1 MPANLKDDLK
11 DEKKKKPENGQTKT
25 APVDGGRM
33 KRLLDVVLSALG
45 LVLFAPL
52 LALLAVLVKCTSR
65 GPVFFRQER
74 IGRGFKPFRIYKLR
88 TMRLGAEGQGLG
100 VTFKGDNRI
109 TGAGRFLRKYKLD
122 ELPQLFNVLM
132 GDMSMVGPRPE
143 IRKYVEMFREDFR
156 TLLAV
161 RPGITDPASVR
172 YLEEESMP
180 LTAASEDIYINRIL
194 PEKIRLSK
202 DYIREKSVIKDI
214 GIIFGTVFKSWGR
227 AGLNAGAAA
236 GTRGKTVKS
245 GPGEPVALY
254 RFVRHIII
262 EHRQFMFAMILVL
275 QALLAN
281 YLAFVLRFEAI
292 LPPVNLG
299 QFLAYLPFLLAIR
312 LFFHVYAGLYK
323 NLWRYADIKDLVD
336 IVWTSAAGEV
346 FFAVI
351 VMFLFGNAG
360 YPRTI
365 YVLDFML
372 FVAISG
378 GTRLLIRIFNE
389 YMKTEPSLKK
399 VLIVGAGDGGEL
411 VVRQMKGNKDSSHR
425 YEPVGFIDDKKH
437 MKGLSIHG
445 VPILGA
451 HDSLPEMIRKY
462 RPEEV
467 LVSTPCDPQR
477 LKTIYEL
484 CKPHDVH
491 VKKLP
496 ALDEI
501 LNGDVSIAPKI
512 GHLLIS
518 AGLITEKQLLEA
530 FSLQKAEGGRLGEK
544 LMKMGLISEK
554 NLVTALKK
562 QYSSSRM
569 KPLSLE
575 DLLHREPVRAD
586 IRSVREFIEGKT
598 VFVTGAGGSI
608 GSELCRQIMKYC
620 PQDLVLFDRYE
631 NSLFHIDRE
640 LRGCGGNGHDG
651 HLSTVIGDIQDAR
664 YLEHLFSKHRPE
676 VIFHAA
682 AYKHVPLMEFNPV
695 EAVKNNV
702 LGTRNLLQAADR
714 FNAERFVAISTD
726 KAVNPTSIMGAT
738 KRIAEFLTIGMNR
751 TSSARFSVVRFGNV
765 LGTNGSVVPIF
776 KEQLRKGGPLTVT
789 HPEIKRFFML
799 VPEAMQLVLIA
810 GSAGHGGEIF
820 VLDMGEPV
828 KILDLA
834 ENFIRLSGLVPH
846 KEIKI
851 EFSGLRPGE
860 KLYEELF
867 DSEEKVLPTF
877 HEKLRMAVSA
887 IPSAEE
893 LAAAVGEFEE
903 AVRDLSA
910 ESAVAGIRKIVPNF
924 QSALPEPEGLLK
936 TFK

>member
-1 MPANLKDDLK
+1 
-11 DEKKKKPENGQTKT
+11 
-25 APVDGGRM
+25 M
-33 KRLLDVVLSALG
+33 KRLLDIVISAAG

-52 LALLAVLVKCTSR
+52 LALLAVLVKCSSR
-65 GPVFFRQER
+65 GPVLFRQER
-74 IGRGFKPFRIYKLR
+74 VGRGFKPFHIYKLR
-88 TMRLGAEGQGLG
+88 TMKHGAEAQGLG
-100 VTFKGDNRI
+100 VTFKGDKRI
-109 TGAGRFLRKYKLD
+109 TRVGSFLRKYKLD
-122 ELPQLFNVLM
+122 ELPQLFNVLR
-132 GDMSMVGPRPE
+132 GQMSMVGPRPE
-143 IRKYVEMFREDFR
+143 IRKYVDMFRDDF
-156 TLLAV
+156 TALLTV

-202 DYIREKSVIKDI
+202 DYIMEKSVMKDI
-214 GIIFGTVFKSWGR
+214 GIILRTVFKSWVR
-227 AGLNAGAAA
+227 AVQSPEEAAVEM
-236 GTRGKTVKS
+236 RKKTKTAL
-245 GPGEPVALY
+245 GEPAALY
-254 RFVRHIII
+254 RFVQRIII
-262 EHRQFMFAMILVL
+262 EHRRFMFAVILLV
-275 QALLAN
+275 QATLAN
-281 YLAFVLRFEAI
+281 YLAFVLRFEAV

-299 QFLAYLPFLLAIR
+299 QFLTYLPFLLAIR
-312 LFFHVYAGLYK
+312 LFFHIYAGLYK
-323 NLWRYADIKDLVD
+323 NLWRYADIRDLVD
-336 IVWTSAAGEV
+336 IVWTSAAGDAI
-346 FFAVI
+346 FASA

-360 YPRTI
+360 YPRAV
-365 YVLDFML
+365 YVLDFLL

-378 GTRLLIRIFNE
+378 GTRLLLRIFNE

-399 VLIVGAGDGGEL
+399 VLIVGAGDAGEL
-411 VVRQMKGNKDSSHR
+411 IVREMKGNKGGNHR
-425 YEPVGFIDDKKH
+425 YDPVGFLDDHKH

-445 VPILGA
+445 VPILGPI
-451 HDSLPEMIRKY
+451 DTIPEMIRKY

-477 LKTIYEL
+477 LKAIYEL
-484 CKPHDVH
+484 CKPHDVP
-491 VKKLP
+491 VKKMP
-496 ALDEI
+496 MIGDI
-501 LNGDVSIAPKI
+501 LSGDVSIAPKI
-512 GHLLIS
+512 GLLLIS
-518 AGLITEKQLLEA
+518 SGLITENQLQEA
-530 FSLQKAEGGRLGEK
+530 FSLQRAEGGKLGEK
-544 LMKMGLISEK
+544 LIKMGLISEE
-554 NLVTALKK
+554 NLVTALQK

-575 DLLHREPVRAD
+575 DLLQREPVRTD

-620 PQDLVLFDRYE
+620 PQSLVLFDRYE

-640 LRGCGGNGHDG
+640 LRGCGGNGRDAG
-651 HLSTVIGDIQDAR
+651 QLSTVIGDIQDMR

-682 AYKHVPLMEFNPV
+682 AYKHVPLMEYNPV
-695 EAVKNNV
+695 EAVKNNI
-702 LGTRNLLQAADR
+702 LGTRNLLQVSDQ
-714 FNAERFVAISTD
+714 FNAEGFVAISTD

-751 TSSARFSVVRFGNV
+751 TSSSRFSVVRFGNV

-776 KEQLRKGGPLTVT
+776 REQLKKGGPLTVT

-810 GSAGHGGEIF
+810 GSAGQGGEIF
-820 VLDMGEPV
+820 VLDMGEQV
-828 KILDLA
+828 RILDLA

-877 HEKLRMAVSA
+877 HGKLKMAVSE
-887 IPSAEE
+887 IPSADE
-893 LAAAVGEFEE
+893 LEAAVSEFEE

-910 ESAVAGIRKIVPNF
+910 ENAIAGIRKIVPNF
-924 QSALPEPEGLLK
+924 KSALPDTTELLK
-936 TFK
+936 VFK